1 MRTIERRLAQLERRG
16 PSEADVPEITVIFIA
31 AGPGRTAGAET
42 GRIVFRPGART

>member
-16 PSEADVPEITVIFIA
+16 PSEADVTEITVIFIA
-31 AGPGRTAGAET
+31 AGPDPTVGTET